1 MEQPERRD
9 NRRSSRPP
17 LRTRRTHGQPCPGAE
32 PDGAAGRSEP
42 ASSTGGLDPRVQVL
56 LFAHLSQVA
65 LSLSSLPARR
75 RDEVQSDL
83 AVLRLECDRGR
94 VRPQVVDAVVD
105 SVLEVL
111 TPALPDSAARSLA
124 EARPEPGTGPSPAAD
139 PVPDL
144 GPPYLP

>member
-1 MEQPERRD
+1 MDQPDRRD
-9 NRRSSRPP
+9 NRRSSRPA
-17 LRTRRTHGQPCPGAE
+17 LRTRRTRQPCPGAE
-32 PDGAAGRSEP
+32 PDGTAGGPES
-42 ASSTGGLDPRVQVL
+42 ASTGGPDLRTRVL

-65 LSLSSLPARR
+65 LTLSSLPARR

-94 VRPQVVDAVVD
+94 LRPQVVDAVVD

-111 TPALPDSAARSLA
+111 TPALPESAARSLSD
-124 EARPEPGTGPSPAAD
+124 ARPEPGAGSSPAAD

-144 GPPYLP
+144 GPPCLT